1 MARPKVKLQSPGVRA
16 LLSDSGVRADLQAR
30 GQRVL
35 GRMVAECPI
44 ESGALRS
51 SLGVRTYEEDRTVV
65 VIGSDLDYALRI
77 AAVTGFMSRAL
88 DAAR

>member
-1 MARPKVKLQSPGVRA
+1 MTRPKVKLVSPGVRN
-16 LLSDSGVRADLQAR
+16 LLSDPGVKRDLEAR

-35 GRMVAECPI
+35 GRMIAECPI
-44 ESGALRS
+44 ESGALRA
-51 SLGVRTYEEDRTVV
+51 SLGVKTYEEDRAVV